1 MGKLTDVAIRN
12 WIKAGELFE
21 GRSDGEGLSLRYRER
36 DGAPRWLFRYQLV
49 RWEGTRP
56 AAGKLP

>member
-21 GRSDGEGLSLRYRER
+21 GRSAMARAYPCVIVKETARR
-36 DGAPRWLFRYQLV
+36 
-49 RWEGTRP
+49 
-56 AAGKLP
+56 AGCSAIR